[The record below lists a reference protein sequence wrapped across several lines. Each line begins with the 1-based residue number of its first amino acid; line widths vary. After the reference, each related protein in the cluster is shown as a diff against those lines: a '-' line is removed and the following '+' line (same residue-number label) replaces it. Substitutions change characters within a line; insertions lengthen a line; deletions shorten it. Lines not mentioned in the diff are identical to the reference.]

1 MKNYKKNI
9 KQQEKREIPS
19 IIDFIIEL
27 PMFTNLNEE
36 ELRIIAG
43 RMNFFELQKGEI
55 LFREGDKGNFVCYVV
70 EGILEVLKQTESGK
84 EVHIATIPRKR
95 SIGEMSIID
104 NTPRSATVRAK
115 TDVALVSLTQSGF
128 DEILEQYPQTGISLL
143 KGLARLL
150 SMNLRKTSS
159 RLADYMLPL

>member
-1 MKNYKKNI
+1 MKKHQKKRVER
-9 KQQEKREIPS
+9 KVPS

-27 PMFTNLNEE
+27 PMFDDLKGD
-36 ELRIIAG
+36 ELLIVAS
-43 RMNFFELQKGEI
+43 RMNFFELQKGET
-55 LFREGDKGNFVCYVV
+55 LFREGDKGDFVCYVV
-70 EGILEVLKQTESGK
+70 EGTLDVLKESVSGK
-84 EVHIATIPRKR
+84 EVTIATIPRKR

-115 TDVALVSLTQSGF
+115 SDVALVSLTQQGF
-128 DEILEQYPQTGISLL
+128 NEMLEQHPQIGISVL